1 MQSMCGSESRC
12 PRSSR
17 AQLPASLPSADPL
30 RRSPPPVPCAES
42 ITLSLRQHGKTALSL
57 AVEKGAVAIGRALL
71 EHGARGLWRIVEKDA
86 FADLVY
92 DSVRRDPKAPNT
104 SCDDKGR
111 PALALATGRCK
122 QRMLEAMYLLGR
134 YELVGTQPKHRSA
147 TCVVHFARDHGG
159 GGDGADPAEVVL
171 KFMRNREQWA
181 RETAVRGGALE
192 GREPPA
198 GAAASPLGGGG
209 VGAAAVRLSEEF
221 VLPVRRQHELS
232 PEQAAG
238 CGEELAS
245 FRYVLV
251 MDRGDEDLAGAI
263 THTRMTAER
272 ARDMGGALG
281 RCVAHLHERGVL
293 HGDLKPLNVVRVGH
307 QWKLIDLDAA
317 SQLGSGFVGLKSS
330 TAYIPPELLYKEPLE
345 EQRDAN
351 KKQALRWD
359 SAAVEAAGGIV
370 ELVPGA
376 VVVRHANG
384 SSVRYDDDGTIR
396 SQPGG
401 GGSAA
406 VTRVPGGGGWR
417 VRGVD
422 ESGDALD
429 GTAARSVRAPESVRC
444 VRPVGLRRHPVRV
457 ADARQPVA
465 R

>member
-1 MQSMCGSESRC
+1 MLTVL
-12 PRSSR
+12 
-17 AQLPASLPSADPL
+17 AFF
-30 RRSPPPVPCAES
+30 
-42 ITLSLRQHGKTALSL
+42 LSQNGETALGL
-57 AVEKGAVAIGRALL
+57 AVLDRNVAVCRALL
-71 EHGARGLWRIVEKDA
+71 EHGARGLWRIVEDDS

-92 DSVRRDPKAPNT
+92 HFVRCDPKAPHT
-104 SCDDKGR
+104 SHDDKGR
-111 PALALATGRCK
+111 PALALATGLCR
-122 QRMLEAMYLLGR
+122 QRMMDAMYLLGR
-134 YELVGTQPKHRSA
+134 YGLVGTQPKHRSA
-147 TCVVHFARDHGG
+147 TCVVHFAHDHGG
-159 GGDGADPAEVVL
+159 GGGADSAEVVL

-181 RETAVRGGALE
+181 RETSVRGGTLE
-192 GREPPA
+192 GSELPA
-198 GAAASPLGGGG
+198 DAAASSLGGGG
-209 VGAAAVRLSEEF
+209 VAGAARLSEEF